1 MSSIC
6 DIVRVYT
13 DGTPDRYPT
22 RQGLLSEEAYKMQ
35 HDIYSVG
42 IILLEIGLWTS
53 FVGYEVS
60 HNEDDPVAVPNL
72 DAIRISM
79 ADGVKSS
86 AKQAFEYKHTFEDL
100 AENQLPMI
108 MGRKYT
114 DVVLSCLRCLDGTEN
129 DTGAAVADYLDENG
143 VVVGVRF
150 VESILS
156 KIHTISF

>member
-1 MSSIC
+1 
-6 DIVRVYT
+6 
-13 DGTPDRYPT
+13 
-22 RQGLLSEEAYKMQ
+22 MQ

-53 FVGYEVS
+53 FIGYGAPQNGE
-60 HNEDDPVAVPNL
+60 HPVALPNL
-72 DAIRISM
+72 DAIRMSM

-86 AKQAFEYKHTFEDL
+86 TKQAFECKHIFEDL
-100 AENQLPMI
+100 AENQLPTV
-108 MGRKYT
+108 MGQKYT

-156 KIHTISF
+156 KIHEISL